1 MGLGFVN
8 VEEIATEMSARVI
21 IAVALALAFL
31 ALPAAAQVI
40 YQQQPD
46 GTILVLPMNGGQSWI
61 IVPAPGTAPAYPT
74 YGPRM
79 PQQPYFNPNS
89 PYPPESYF
97 QQYRRGGSAG
107 CVYGCAGE

>member
-1 MGLGFVN
+1 MTCP
-8 VEEIATEMSARVI
+8 I
-21 IAVALALAFL
+21 LALIL
-31 ALPAAAQVI
+31 ALLVTTPPAAAQVI

-46 GTILVLPMNGGQSWI
+46 GTILVTPLNGGPSWI

-74 YGPRM
+74 YGPRV

-97 QQYRRGGSAG
+97 EQYRRGGSAG
-107 CVYGCAGE
+107 CVYGCADE